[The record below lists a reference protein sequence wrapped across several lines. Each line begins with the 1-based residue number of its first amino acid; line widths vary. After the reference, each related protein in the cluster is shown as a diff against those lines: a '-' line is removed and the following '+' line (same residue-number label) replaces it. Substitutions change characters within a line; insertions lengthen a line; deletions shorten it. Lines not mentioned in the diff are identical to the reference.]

1 MGHRTMLVF
10 VASMTALAA
19 HADFAFDPGKWTV
32 QNGAKDGVRAERAPS
47 GGLRVV
53 LPATATNRV
62 QLAYAFGKAPLRL
75 TPYPCLEATLTA
87 SGGLDGGEFCL
98 VAGGNAAG
106 GGHVGISTAYKA
118 KDPNWWSHQRD
129 ALIGCFHPAK
139 EQVIVHQVNPR
150 ETIPAGKE
158 VTVRRELAKISN
170 ETTNHT
176 LSVCYLR
183 LPPNRTGKDQTVD
196 FASVKVLDEVPG
208 DATWLAAAK
217 EADAALAALKTDFS
231 DSSAMLEPPPGNRFA
246 EPFAVVRDGRPA
258 AEIVLAPETAET
270 PVLKTAAEELQK
282 WLKAVT
288 GVELPIRADG
298 TFSKGLGGVNVLNL
312 PARAVNR
319 ILLGKRLVPSY
330 RRCGWFADAGWNE
343 ILARLAGRDGFA
355 IRRDPENPR
364 HLHVFGAKDKG
375 TMNGVFA
382 LLENNT
388 DIIWARPDE
397 ALGTVYT
404 TRTGDFSLV
413 WGDEV
418 VDVPDS
424 ATRGWNTYASRA
436 WMSRNRC
443 NVFNGGGGGDI
454 EWTNPGKAK
463 WGVSAVRHLGGHNIF
478 HFLKGE
484 TDPTLFAHN
493 DAGVRTGGQPCWS
506 NPRTFEI
513 FASNVLNCAR
523 MQMEGPG
530 RLYINLQD
538 SWMSCLCSE
547 CRRAFRAPD
556 GTWLEPTDENFYSTR
571 YYMFMNRVAAAL
583 AKEMPE
589 KKIQTL
595 AYFGS
600 LPKPACDLHP
610 ALVPEWA
617 PYPQQDIK
625 RPLFH
630 PSNRLHFQH
639 LLDWHAA
646 LPPERLEVYGYW
658 GLYFGHYR
666 PVADV
671 LKYDI
676 RLLNRWTRGCTSEVR
691 EWREPDASWDM
702 SGVELWTITR
712 LYWNPYADP
721 DQLRKR
727 YIRRTYRE
735 AAPAVE
741 RFYGAIRQAYFADP
755 RPDGLGGGYS
765 GGVSMKW
772 LASRCDLAALKGF
785 LAEAKGLVRHPTAA
799 VLVDRLAARFDA
811 DCAALEKAKAK
822 AKK

>member
-1 MGHRTMLVF
+1 MTRKTMMLLTLG
-10 VASMTALAA
+10 VAACAA
-19 HADFAFDPGKWTV
+19 RADFAFDPGKWTV
-32 QNGAKDGVRAERAPS
+32 QNGAKDGVRVERAAS
-47 GGLRVV
+47 GGFRVV

-62 QLAYAFGKAPLRL
+62 QLAYAFGKAPLKL
-75 TPYPCLEATLTA
+75 TPYPCLEVTMTSSAGLRGGDFQFVA
-87 SGGLDGGEFCL
+87 SGG
-98 VAGGNAAG
+98 APG
-106 GGHVGISTAYKA
+106 GGSVGISTAYKA
-118 KDPNWWSHQRD
+118 KRPNWWSHQRD

-150 ETIPAGKE
+150 EAIPAGRE
-158 VTVRRELAKISN
+158 VTVWRELAKVSN
-170 ETTNHT
+170 ETTNR
-176 LSVCYLR
+176 LVSVCRLR
-183 LPPNRTGKDQTVD
+183 LPGNATGKPQTVE

-208 DATWLAAAK
+208 DAKWLAAAK
-217 EADAALAALKTDFS
+217 RADAALASLVTDYS
-231 DSSAMLEPPPGNRFA
+231 DSSALLEPPADHRFA
-246 EPFAVVRDGRPA
+246 EPFAVVKDGRPA
-258 AEIVLAPETAET
+258 AEIVLAPETAEV

-288 GVELPIRADG
+288 GVKLPIRADG
-298 TFSKGLGGVNVLNL
+298 FFTKGLGGVNVLNL
-312 PARAVNR
+312 PTNGLNR

-330 RRCGWFADAGWNE
+330 RSCGWFANPGWDV
-343 ILARLAGRDGFA
+343 ILARLSGRDGFA
-355 IRRDPENPR
+355 IRRDPANPR
-364 HLHVFGAKDKG
+364 HLHVFGQKDKG

-397 ALGTVYT
+397 KLGTVYT
-404 TRTGDFSLV
+404 TRAGDFSLV

-424 ATRGWNTYASRA
+424 AVRGWNSYVGRE

-463 WGVSAVRHLGGHNIF
+463 WGAAFVRHLGGHNIF

-484 TDPTLFAHN
+484 TDPALFAHN

-506 NPRTFEI
+506 NPRTRTVFT
-513 FASNVLNCAR
+513 SNVLNCAR

-530 RLYINLQD
+530 RIYINLQD
-538 SWMSCLCSE
+538 SWMSCLCSD

-571 YYMFMNRVAAAL
+571 YFMFLNGVAAAL
-583 AKEMPE
+583 VAELPE
-589 KKIQTL
+589 KRIQTL

-600 LPKPACDLHP
+600 LPRPACDLHP
-610 ALVPEWA
+610 AIIPEWA

-658 GLYFGHYR
+658 GLYFRQYR

-676 RLLNRWTRGCTSEVR
+676 RLLNRWTHGCSSEVPN
-691 EWREPDASWDM
+691 WREPDASWDM

-772 LASRCDLAALKGF
+772 LDAACDLAALRGH
-785 LAEAKGLVRHPTAA
+785 LAEAKRRVKHPTAA

-811 DCAALEKAKAK
+811 DCAAYSVKR
-822 AKK
+822 